1 MHSIPVNRVRGFYP
15 VQQLLASFLAN
26 QVQQFIATC
35 FRFLLVAL
43 HRLLRCVFCNFNG
56 RGDRAVREVSARA
69 VAPLVIGGVL

>member
-43 HRLLRCVFCNFNG
+43 HRLLRCVSDSVNG
-56 RGDRAVREVSARA
+56 RGDRPAREASARA
-69 VAPLVIGGVL
+69 VAPLVIGGAL